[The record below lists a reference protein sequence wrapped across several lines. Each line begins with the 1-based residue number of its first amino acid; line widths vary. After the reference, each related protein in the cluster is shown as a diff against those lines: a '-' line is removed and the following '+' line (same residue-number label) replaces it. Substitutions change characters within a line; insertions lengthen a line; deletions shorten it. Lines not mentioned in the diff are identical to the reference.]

1 MNAGIRKLPLTL
13 ILLLLAAAGGLTIY
27 NLTQQL
33 PPAQWARALSAPDID
48 DVRQMLFHYSLLPRL
63 TVSLLAG
70 AGLGLVGVLFQQVL
84 RNPLAEPSTL
94 GVAAGAQLG
103 LTIAT
108 LWVLPGGEFTR
119 QLAAMVGAIVVGGL
133 VFGVAWGKRMS
144 PVTLIL
150 AGLVLGLY
158 CGAVNSLLALF
169 HYDQLQGMFLWG
181 TGALN
186 QQD

>member
-33 PPAQWARALSAPDID
+33 PPAQWERALSAPDID

-108 LWVLPGGEFTR
+108 LWVLPGANSPASWPLWWARLWWAGWCS
-119 QLAAMVGAIVVGGL
+119 ASPGAS
-133 VFGVAWGKRMS
+133 ACRRS
-144 PVTLIL
+144 R
-150 AGLVLGLY
+150 
-158 CGAVNSLLALF
+158 
-169 HYDQLQGMFLWG
+169 
-181 TGALN
+181 
-186 QQD
+186 

>member
-1 MNAGIRKLPLTL
+1 MNSGIRKLPLTL
-13 ILLLLAAAGGLTIY
+13 ILLLLAASGGLTIY
-27 NLTQQL
+27 NLMQQL
-33 PPAQWARALSAPDID
+33 PPAQWAQALSAPDID

-108 LWVLPGGEFTR
+108 LWVLPGANSPGSWPLWWGRSWWEDWCS
-119 QLAAMVGAIVVGGL
+119 ASPGASVCRRL
-133 VFGVAWGKRMS
+133 R
-144 PVTLIL
+144 
-150 AGLVLGLY
+150 
-158 CGAVNSLLALF
+158 
-169 HYDQLQGMFLWG
+169 
-181 TGALN
+181 
-186 QQD
+186 

>member
-70 AGLGLVGVLFQQVL
+70 AGLGGAVPGCA
-84 RNPLAEPSTL
+84 AEPGS
-94 GVAAGAQLG
+94 
-103 LTIAT
+103 
-108 LWVLPGGEFTR
+108 
-119 QLAAMVGAIVVGGL
+119 
-133 VFGVAWGKRMS
+133 AWP
-144 PVTLIL
+144 PVRSS
-150 AGLVLGLY
+150 A
-158 CGAVNSLLALF
+158 
-169 HYDQLQGMFLWG
+169 
-181 TGALN
+181 
-186 QQD
+186 

>member
-108 LWVLPGGEFTR
+108 LWVLPGASSLVSWPLWWGR
-119 QLAAMVGAIVVGGL
+119 SRWAGWCSASPGASGC
-133 VFGVAWGKRMS
+133 RR
-144 PVTLIL
+144 
-150 AGLVLGLY
+150 
-158 CGAVNSLLALF
+158 
-169 HYDQLQGMFLWG
+169 
-181 TGALN
+181 
-186 QQD
+186 

>member
-27 NLTQQL
+27 NLVQQL

-119 QLAAMVGAIVVGGL
+119 QLAAMVGAVVVG
-133 VFGVAWGKRMS
+133 
-144 PVTLIL
+144 
-150 AGLVLGLY
+150 
-158 CGAVNSLLALF
+158 
-169 HYDQLQGMFLWG
+169 
-181 TGALN
+181 
-186 QQD
+186 